1 MDSSERRGSIP
12 MSKIHSPHVL
22 SKVRHTEVDF
32 LASRP
37 FPTSK
42 HTPSAVHVDS
52 VLRIPAL
59 KVRFHYKSIDQ
70 NVHSMTPS
78 SVPRPKFSPEPIQ
91 IPSSDTQGR
100 SSPSKLQ
107 KSVSWAPQ
115 SFADTVAEPPQPEE
129 ASPVLTASPAPTKR
143 GVLSLSA
150 VVASVPENLELTPS
164 LLEFIEQVARPAI
177 AATAVTSSSGTDSD
191 STDIDSETEG
201 AISAPQTPGESSPLS
216 FPVDVTIAFQIQP
229 STVYLTCHPPSRVQ
243 CMIQSPN
250 VSFVVSFSLYSK
262 REFDNPSIPAGIA
275 GQEFA
280 NKVVT
285 FNNLY
290 ITGCLTTFA
299 LQLFSPQVSSLSAT
313 KHSRS
318 FTPKM
323 ENREA
328 LSLTLGQALIHLSRK
343 SVLAPSTKAGKGVK
357 SVDDYTLHSK
367 LQVSGDP

>member
-1 MDSSERRGSIP
+1 M
-12 MSKIHSPHVL
+12 
-22 SKVRHTEVDF
+22 
-32 LASRP
+32 
-37 FPTSK
+37 
-42 HTPSAVHVDS
+42 DS

-59 KVRFHYKSIDQ
+59 NVRFHYKSIVQ
-70 NVHSMTPS
+70 NVQPVIPD
-78 SVPRPKFSPEPIQ
+78 SVPRPKFTPEPIQ
-91 IPSSDTQGR
+91 IPSSDAQVGTV
-100 SSPSKLQ
+100 PTKLQ
-107 KSVSWAPQ
+107 KSVTWHPGK
-115 SFADTVAEPPQPEE
+115 FADRIAKLHPKE
-129 ASPVLTASPAPTKR
+129 ASPVPPASPAPTKR
-143 GVLSLSA
+143 GLLSLSA

-191 STDIDSETEG
+191 STDADSEGEG
-201 AISAPQTPGESSPLS
+201 AASVPQTPGESSPLS
-216 FPVDVTIAFQIQP
+216 FPVDVTLAFQIQP
-229 STVYLTCHPPSRVQ
+229 STVYLICPPPSRVQ

-262 REFDNPSIPAGIA
+262 REFDNPSTPVGIA

-280 NKVVT
+280 NKVIT

-343 SVLAPSTKAGKGVK
+343 SVLASSTKAGKGVK